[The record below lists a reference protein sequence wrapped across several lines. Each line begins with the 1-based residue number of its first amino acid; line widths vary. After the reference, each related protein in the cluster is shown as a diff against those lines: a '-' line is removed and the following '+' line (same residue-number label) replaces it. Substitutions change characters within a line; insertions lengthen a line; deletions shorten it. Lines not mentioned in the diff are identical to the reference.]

1 MKNLLY
7 RFVESQFDLDE
18 FKRALE
24 EKIVERLDYSSLA
37 ASVLDRCEDEFA
49 QVSVDAAEEFL
60 SCLE

>member
-7 RFVESQFDLDE
+7 RIVESQFDLDE
-18 FKRALE
+18 FRRALE
-24 EKIVERLDYSSLA
+24 EEIVERLDYSSLA
-37 ASVLDRCEDEFA
+37 TSILDRYEDEFA